1 MKQALEKKVEALE
14 KRIKE
19 LEKVIYGI
27 GIYINSYPKRPF
39 GEYASSITSDED
51 SLFDKA
57 VEIIKQFD
65 LVSTSLLQRRLQI
78 GYARSARIL
87 DQLEAKG
94 YVGPENGSK
103 PREVFHDKIK
113 DNK

>member
-14 KRIKE
+14 KRIRE

-39 GEYASSITSDED
+39 GEYATSVNSDND
-51 SLFDKA
+51 PLFDKG

-78 GYARSARIL
+78 GYARAARIL
-87 DQLEAKG
+87 DQLEAEG

-103 PREVFHDKIK
+103 PRKVFQ
-113 DNK
+113 NKVKHNK